1 MNMPDKQKV
10 PTKIEIPAQQG
21 SVILESLI
29 AILIFSI
36 GILAIVGL
44 QSASIS
50 NVAAAKYRT
59 DASLLAN
66 QIIGNMW
73 AADKTNAALTAN
85 FNSPGGASY
94 LNWVSSVQQALPGV
108 NAASGTLPT
117 VVIDGSNQ
125 ATITIFWRSPG
136 ESANH
141 RHVTTTNING

>member
-1 MNMPDKQKV
+1 MNMPAKQMMI
-10 PTKIEIPAQQG
+10 TKIVPSAQRG

-44 QSASIS
+44 QGASIS
-50 NVAAAKYRT
+50 NVSAAKYRT
-59 DASLLAN
+59 DASLLSN
-66 QIIGNMW
+66 QIIGTMW
-73 AADKTNAALTAN
+73 AANKTNAALVAN
-85 FNSPGGASY
+85 FNSPAGAGY
-94 LNWVSSVQQALPGV
+94 LAWVSSVQQALPGV

-117 VVIDGSNQ
+117 VVINGANQ